1 MKKIL
6 LATALSLCVSSAFA
20 ASTAVMKVTG
30 TLTNSACT
38 PELSGGGVV
47 DYGYI
52 RLGELSADSVNQ
64 LGKKNIDFTINCT
77 VATKVAFFASDDR
90 SSSKANVTVL
100 NATAGGADITA
111 YDNYYF
117 FGVGETADGMK
128 IGNYT
133 LYVKDTQAVADGVTV
148 DVVGQNQGWN
158 ENTWRKGSSIRADG
172 VYSGTVAQVGT
183 TTPIAFKT
191 ATFPLVTTLAIQD
204 TNTLGITDDTK
215 LDGQATITLRYL

>member
-1 MKKIL
+1 MKKVL

-77 VATKVAFFASDDR
+77 VPTKVAFFTNDDR
-90 SSSKANVTVL
+90 SSSRADITVKS
-100 NATAGGADITA
+100 ATAQGADIGS
-111 YDNYYF
+111 DDSYYL

-128 IGNYT
+128 IGNYS
-133 LYVKDTQAVADGVTV
+133 LYVKDIQAVADGVTV
-148 DVVGQNQGWN
+148 DVIGHNDGWSAD
-158 ENTWRKGSSIRADG
+158 TWRKGGSLRGDG
-172 VYSGTVAQVGT
+172 VYSGTVAEVGT

>member
-47 DYGYI
+47 DYGDI

-77 VATKVAFFASDDR
+77 VATKVAFFANDDR
-90 SSSKANVTVL
+90 SSSKANITVKS
-100 NATAGGADITA
+100 ATASGLDEGES
-111 YDNYYF
+111 YYLY
-117 FGVGETADGMK
+117 GVGQTDDGMN
-128 IGNYT
+128 IGNYS
-133 LYVKDTQAVADGVTV
+133 LYVKDGQAVADGVTV
-148 DVVGQNQGWN
+148 DVIGQNDDWN
-158 ENTWRKGSSIRADG
+158 ADTWRKGSSIRSDG
-172 VYSGTVAQVGT
+172 IFSGTVATVGT